1 MADPRSGHFGGLYVL
16 LTSAKN
22 CNGAA
27 IVEMAMAEGGRGLV
41 P

>member
-16 LTSAKN
+16 LPGANN

-27 IVEMAMAEGGRGLV
+27 IGEMAMAEGGRGFV